1 MKFIGYTWFLLVL
14 VSCDNINLSKVEE
27 NSSSIVAIVNTSK
40 LFTKDIAQILPKNI
54 SSKDSTVF
62 VTNFINDWAINQIML
77 EKAQTSIS
85 QPELEEIE
93 DLVNEYRSGLLINN
107 YKSKLIL
114 QRLDTVISEDEVAS
128 FYEVS
133 KENFKL
139 NEELIKLKFL
149 HFEDNIISKNE
160 FIKLFKS
167 DDIEDAEELERRQL
181 SFKNFDLNDSVWK
194 PLDNILLNLPF
205 QKDQL
210 LKKSKFTS
218 KQDSL
223 DLYLVAVNDV
233 LLRNDIAPL
242 SYIRPK
248 IKQIILHKRKI
259 ELIKKIEQILLQDAV
274 KNNNFKKY

>member
-14 VSCDNINLSKVEE
+14 VSCDKINLSKVEE

-128 FYEVS
+128 FYEAS

-139 NEELIKLKFL
+139 NEEDSFL
-149 HFEDNIISKNE
+149 
-160 FIKLFKS
+160 
-167 DDIEDAEELERRQL
+167 
-181 SFKNFDLNDSVWK
+181 
-194 PLDNILLNLPF
+194 
-205 QKDQL
+205 
-210 LKKSKFTS
+210 
-218 KQDSL
+218 
-223 DLYLVAVNDV
+223 
-233 LLRNDIAPL
+233 
-242 SYIRPK
+242 
-248 IKQIILHKRKI
+248 
-259 ELIKKIEQILLQDAV
+259 
-274 KNNNFKKY
+274 

>member
-1 MKFIGYTWFLLVL
+1 MKFIRYTWFLLIL
-14 VSCDNINLSKVEE
+14 VSCDKINLPKVEE
-27 NSSSIVAIVNTSK
+27 NSSNIVAIVNTSK
-40 LFTKDIAQILPKNI
+40 LFKKDIAQILPKNI
-54 SSKDSTVF
+54 SSKDSAVF

-85 QPELEEIE
+85 QPELEEIQ
-93 DLVNEYRSGLLINN
+93 DLVNDYRSSLLINN
-107 YKSKLIL
+107 YKTKLIL
-114 QRLDTVISEDEVAS
+114 QRLDTFIGGEEIAS
-128 FYEVS
+128 FYENS

-139 NEELIKLKFL
+139 NEELIKVKYL
-149 HFEDNIISKNE
+149 HFEDNIISKND
-160 FIKLFKS
+160 FVRLFKS
-167 DDIEDAEELERRQL
+167 DDIEDAEELARRQL
-181 SFKNFDLNDSVWK
+181 SFKKFDLNDSIWK
-194 PLDNILLNLPF
+194 PVDNILLKLPF
-205 QKDQL
+205 QKDEL

-248 IKQIILHKRKI
+248 VKQIILHKRKI